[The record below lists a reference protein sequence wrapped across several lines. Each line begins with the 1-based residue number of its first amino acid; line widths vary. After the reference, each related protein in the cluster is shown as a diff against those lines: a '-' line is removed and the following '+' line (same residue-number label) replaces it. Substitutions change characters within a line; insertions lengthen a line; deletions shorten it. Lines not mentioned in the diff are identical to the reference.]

1 MINDIFSTFD
11 PYVYS
16 SVLPTLTPLLLVSTF
31 IIVILNLSLW
41 PSINRATVKL
51 LPIFSTIFS
60 QLSRTYSTHIKG
72 ISALV
77 STIFITIILSNLLGI
92 TPYSLRNTRH
102 LIITLSIGLPIW
114 ILIILSRLTKHPKK
128 TIAHFLPDGAPTWL
142 NPFLVLTETIR
153 VFVQPITLS
162 FRLAANIT
170 AGHIVL
176 SLIANYAAATITTLT
191 SINLYILLA
200 LIIGYI
206 AFELAICLIQAYIFC
221 LLLSLYSDNHAH

>member
-11 PYVYS
+11 PFVYS
-16 SVLPTLTPLLLVSTF
+16 SILPTLTPLLLVSLA
-31 IIVILNLSLW
+31 IILVLNLSQW
-41 PSINRATVKL
+41 PATNRASVKL
-51 LPIFSTIFS
+51 IPIFSTIFS

-72 ISALV
+72 ISAVV
-77 STIFITIILSNLLGI
+77 STIFIVIILSNLLGI

-114 ILIILSRLTKHPKK
+114 LLIILSRLTKHPKK

-162 FRLAANIT
+162 FRLAANMT

-176 SLIANYAAATITTLT
+176 SLMANYGAASLT
-191 SINLYILLA
+191 SLLSFSPYTLILL
-200 LIIGYI
+200 IMGYI

-221 LLLSLYSDNHAH
+221 LLLTLYSDNHAH